1 MNTPLNTC
9 ALLLA
14 LGLASG
20 CQSNDKQETAASS
33 SAQAPVTAPAPAAA
47 SAPTAA
53 PTTGNV
59 PAPLPLTAVDVRP
72 AVEQLLPPQG
82 YIEAISAKPLT
93 IEPMAVALPPLW
105 GSLKPGAARSRP
117 GYRITYEAVVKWVP
131 KGYGVGQK
139 VPATMPL
146 YTPNGADSLARFTLG
161 GMNPIIPGQEKYTIT
176 EVAPNKPVTVRGV
189 LYTFSG
195 QDNQQQPALV
205 VYPYRNR
212 GGMPNANKMV
222 YLPLAQ

>member
-33 SAQAPVTAPAPAAA
+33 SAQAQAQAPAPAAA

>member
-1 MNTPLNTC
+1 MKNLPNTFV
-9 ALLLA
+9 LLLA
-14 LGLASG
+14 LGLATG
-20 CQSNDKQETAASS
+20 CQSNDKQTATESSS
-33 SAQAPVTAPAPAAA
+33 SAEAPVTTPAPA
-47 SAPTAA
+47 AA

-82 YIEAISAKPLT
+82 YIEVISAKAVN

-105 GSLKPGAARSRP
+105 GSLKPGAPRSGP
-117 GYRITYEAVVKWVP
+117 GYRITYEAAVKWVP

-139 VPATMPL
+139 VPDTMPL
-146 YTPNGADSLARFTLG
+146 YTPTGADSLARFSLG
-161 GMNPIIPGQEKYTIT
+161 GINPIVPGQETYTIT

-189 LYTFSG
+189 VYAFSG

-205 VYPYRNR
+205 VYPYRNK
-212 GGMPNANKMV
+212 GGMPNANQMIF
-222 YLPLAQ
+222 LPLANQGR